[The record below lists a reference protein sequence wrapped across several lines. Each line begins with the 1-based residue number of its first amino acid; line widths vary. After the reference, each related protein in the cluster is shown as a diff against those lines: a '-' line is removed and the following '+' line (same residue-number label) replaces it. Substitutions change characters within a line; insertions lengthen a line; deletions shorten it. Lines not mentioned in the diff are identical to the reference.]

1 MGLPRSEVETRHRWY
16 QRLLVMCLLVLFCF
30 TLPENLRVVSTV
42 GYGLLPL
49 LLVKGLGRPSGQI
62 SFHGAGWL
70 FRLLGIA
77 TTASGVLW
85 AVTPVGLRSTGVPLL
100 VLWAAFIGWSLLRL
114 LRMLSQESRV
124 SGRVL
129 MGATAGYLLLGLTA
143 GLLFAAIET
152 VEPNSFANAHDASGS
167 VLSPTGTLPPERWEA
182 VWSLDFVRLN
192 YYAFITLTSTGFGDI
207 LPNSAQ
213 AQMATIVVA
222 ILGNFYVAVVMGL
235 LISRLTVQETAED
248 TPPPPSDG
256 GGPGDQH
263 QRALMRRLEHLV
275 ERLEQR
281 DRR

>member
-1 MGLPRSEVETRHRWY
+1 
-16 QRLLVMCLLVLFCF
+16 
-30 TLPENLRVVSTV
+30 
-42 GYGLLPL
+42 
-49 LLVKGLGRPSGQI
+49 
-62 SFHGAGWL
+62 
-70 FRLLGIA
+70 
-77 TTASGVLW
+77 
-85 AVTPVGLRSTGVPLL
+85 
-100 VLWAAFIGWSLLRL
+100 
-114 LRMLSQESRV
+114 
-124 SGRVL
+124 
-129 MGATAGYLLLGLTA
+129 
-143 GLLFAAIET
+143 
-152 VEPNSFANAHDASGS
+152 
-167 VLSPTGTLPPERWEA
+167 